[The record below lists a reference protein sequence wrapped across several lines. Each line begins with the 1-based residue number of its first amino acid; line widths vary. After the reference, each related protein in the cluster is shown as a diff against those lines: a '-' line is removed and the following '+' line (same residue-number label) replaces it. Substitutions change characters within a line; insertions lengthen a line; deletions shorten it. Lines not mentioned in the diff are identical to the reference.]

1 MRKKIKLRSRYESRA
16 LTRFFYFITLRF
28 INGIYPLQVGGVRD
42 YTLGYPNRDINDRT
56 HRFMPF
62 KGCIRNIIDNGR
74 MYDLR
79 FPLLNYNTEMGCSL
93 FTNMFCPACYNGICD
108 MSVLNMMTKSYACQ
122 CHHGWMGRNC
132 DQRELFSTTVHQFFS
147 VWHP

>member
-1 MRKKIKLRSRYESRA
+1 MIS
-16 LTRFFYFITLRF
+16 FISRF

-42 YTLGYPNRDINDRT
+42 YKLGYPNRDINDRA

-79 FPLLNYNTEMGCSL
+79 FPLLNYNT
-93 FTNMFCPACYNGICD
+93 
-108 MSVLNMMTKSYACQ
+108 
-122 CHHGWMGRNC
+122 
-132 DQRELFSTTVHQFFS
+132 
-147 VWHP
+147 